1 MTLAIQNH
9 IGMMNPFRY
18 RGYHYDTQT
27 GLYYLP
33 QRYYNPQLG
42 RFLNAD
48 TIENADLQA
57 EFINGYNLY
66 AYCLNNP
73 VNEFDP
79 TGGVVLTSLILLALK
94 VNLMIIKTAK
104 AVKASKVVV
113 GAVKLGKKVGKAA
126 LIGGAIGASSN
137 AISQGMED
145 GWRNINPAQVAFNGL
160 TGAATGAFMA
170 SPLGALGTGIAI
182 GGVSATRSVGND
194 LFDGNRNAGEI
205 IGRAAVMGAIGG
217 LTSGLG
223 KGIINAIQA
232 PFANAAQNIPP
243 TAEGLMHL
251 ASATA
256 KGIALA
262 TSGTRAGLKFLINRT
277 WRSS

>member
-1 MTLAIQNH
+1 M
-9 IGMMNPFRY
+9 
-18 RGYHYDTQT
+18 
-27 GLYYLP
+27 
-33 QRYYNPQLG
+33 
-42 RFLNAD
+42 
-48 TIENADLQA
+48 
-57 EFINGYNLY
+57 
-66 AYCLNNP
+66 
-73 VNEFDP
+73 
-79 TGGVVLTSLILLALK
+79 
-94 VNLMIIKTAK
+94 MIIKTAK

-113 GAVKLGKKVGKAA
+113 GAVKLGKKVGKGAA
-126 LIGGAIGASSN
+126 IGGVIDAGSS

-145 GWRNINPAQVAFNGL
+145 GGRNINWGQVAFNGL

-232 PFANAAQNIPP
+232 PFANVVQNIPP

-251 ASATA
+251 ANIMA
-256 KGIALA
+256 KGVMGVTEGAR
-262 TSGTRAGLKFLINRT
+262 SGLKFLINRT